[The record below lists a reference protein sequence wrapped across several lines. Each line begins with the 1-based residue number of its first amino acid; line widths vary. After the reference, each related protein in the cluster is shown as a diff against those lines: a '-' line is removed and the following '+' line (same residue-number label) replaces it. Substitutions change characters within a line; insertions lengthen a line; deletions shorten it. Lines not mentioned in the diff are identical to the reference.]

1 MARNTLLQPEK
12 NLRSS
17 RQPEVTGVGQ
27 AGDGHVEMGLVKLVG
42 QEEQRSVQRAS
53 QVGAES
59 QMKLLQS
66 CRDVLVTL
74 LARLNSKVK

>member
-1 MARNTLLQPEK
+1 MKDK
-12 NLRSS
+12 NLRSG
-17 RQPEVTGVGQ
+17 RQPEVAGVGQ
-27 AGDGHVEMGLVKLVG
+27 AGDGHVEMGLVELVG

-74 LARLNSKVK
+74 LARLNS

>member
-1 MARNTLLQPEK
+1 M
-12 NLRSS
+12 RSG
-17 RQPEVTGVGQ
+17 RQPEVAGVGQ
-27 AGDGHVEMGLVKLVG
+27 AGDGHVEMGLVELVG

-74 LARLNSKVK
+74 LARLNS